1 MKYDV
6 CVFGGCSLDATYFQ
20 KEDLSYPA
28 AADIIQPGGKGANQ
42 AVAASRA
49 GAKVVMLT
57 RLGNDDI
64 GKLVVENLKKNK
76 IETKFIEMVNGLTND
91 YSKIFVTKSDGAN
104 DIIRQT
110 GAIDSFSPDLVEK
123 YKHVLLN
130 SKIIL
135 GQMKAP
141 KEFSIKLI
149 NFCYENNLPLI
160 ITPCRPEKLKITEQG
175 NLELLDKITYITL
188 NQKECEVIFG
198 TEDIN
203 ACVKKFPNKLIV
215 TLGIDGVTYFD
226 GKQVVNVPA
235 IKHIIAKD
243 STGAGDTFCGNFAE
257 GILNGLSLKD
267 AITKAQFASQMQ
279 IQIEGAQSGMP
290 TKKELKKFIKQLT

>member
-64 GKLVVENLKKNK
+64 GKLIVDNLKKNK
-76 IETKFIEMVNGLTND
+76 IETKFIEMVNRLTND

>member
-20 KEDLSYPA
+20 KEDLSYPD

-64 GKLVVENLKKNK
+64 GKLIVDNLKKNK

-175 NLELLDKITYITL
+175 NLELLNKIKYITL

-198 TEDIN
+198 TENIN

>member
-64 GKLVVENLKKNK
+64 GKLIVDNLKKNK